1 MPSSVPAATLRLR
14 DRAGSF
20 SFPSPL
26 YVIVDPLG
34 VPGRSHAAL
43 AAQVIDGGARLL
55 QLRAK
60 DVPTGALVDLA
71 RAVKALTDAAGAA
84 LIINDR
90 ADVAKLVEAAGVHL
104 GQEDLPPAAAR
115 EILGPD
121 KVIGV
126 STHDVKQAAA
136 AAEAGVADYLG
147 FGPIFP
153 TTSKRNPD
161 PLQGLDGLRR
171 VRAALR
177 RPMPIVAI
185 GGITAATMSDVLA
198 AGADA
203 VAMIG
208 EVVRAPDVCGRV
220 RELLRATTGG
230 ADARPVR

>member
-90 ADVAKLVEAAGVHL
+90 ADVAKLVEAAGV
-104 GQEDLPPAAAR
+104 
-115 EILGPD
+115 
-121 KVIGV
+121 
-126 STHDVKQAAA
+126 HDVKQAAA